1 MKMYLQ
7 VRIENHWTVPPDEP
21 PPPSVSPPPKRVFS
35 LHSAEGF
42 LKSLC
47 NKQHKKMQLY
57 DGWMDGRKE
66 TQTVEEM

>member
-35 LHSAEGF
+35 LHSAEGV
-42 LKSLC
+42 LK
-47 NKQHKKMQLY
+47 KFVQ
-57 DGWMDGRKE
+57 
-66 TQTVEEM
+66 QTA